1 MNLISS
7 DEDKKIYQYIKST
20 SFYLNK
26 LVLHYEFFYQETCS
40 IKAIACIVT
49 AIKIVGDY
57 LNGKLSDKNK
67 GIYNDWMLFLIEQGG
82 FNKSKVENLAKK
94 IYTAFQHYQGSKS
107 ISRNLN
113 RFTPLPFI
121 KTDN

>member
-1 MNLISS
+1 MTN
-7 DEDKKIYQYIKST
+7 
-20 SFYLNK
+20 
-26 LVLHYEFFYQETCS
+26 
-40 IKAIACIVT
+40 
-49 AIKIVGDY
+49 
-57 LNGKLSDKNK
+57 KNK

-113 RFTPLPFI
+113 RFTPLPFT

>member
-1 MNLISS
+1 M
-7 DEDKKIYQYIKST
+7 
-20 SFYLNK
+20 
-26 LVLHYEFFYQETCS
+26 
-40 IKAIACIVT
+40 CIV
-49 AIKIVGDY
+49 ASIKIVGDY
-57 LNGKLSDKNK
+57 LNEKLPQKTK

-82 FNKSKVENLAKK
+82 FNKQKVELLANK
-94 IYTAFQHYQGSKS
+94 IFTAYQHYQKSKS